1 MDSVRAKHAAE
12 LEAKRKKLEEIRKRK
27 AAIRAAEES
36 SSASESVNEAIGQ
49 QENKFDDFIQNIL
62 KTSVEKEIS
71 NDDDEHDVK
80 GGESHTV
87 STTLSLAEKLSSLST
102 VSNVAEMHIQPTLL
116 ETYTKHT
123 ETDITL
129 EHEIIVKDDGV
140 TDMDVDNMEGY
151 SHQHS
156 ENIDGSTIRT
166 SSPQSRNVIID
177 TLEIAPTNS
186 TTTVL
191 SVEDRTT
198 LLQSDVMEAFL
209 DKASRVI
216 ERALNSSTKFD
227 IMIDYG
233 ENVEQ
238 DGAVEEAMELLKQQH
253 VFGDDKWSKHR
264 AVTDIDVSPFY
275 PELTLVAYTARNF
288 LEEKTQDMSSQWDTM
303 GNSPTMPLTEVAAIT
318 EGVVLLWSTALPG
331 RPEYRFT
338 CHSQVTSACF
348 NPFDRH
354 VIVGGTYSGQIVV
367 WDTRAKSVPVQKTA
381 LSAFSHTHPIYAM
394 AVAGTKNSYTLIS
407 ASTDGRVCIWD
418 IDHLQKPLDMLDLR
432 ISLSIV
438 SNYTSVNASDKKMEA
453 SVTSFAVLGK
463 EIKELF
469 VGTEAGKLY
478 STKVDQ
484 QKKKPG
490 AGEDNSGNDTDT
502 RNRNNLLGSSTGDLV
517 REVIVET
524 VSKKGSHF
532 GPVTAMHFNPL
543 LPMHHDSLLLTC
555 SLDSTVK
562 LWSSEHPESPV
573 LSFEPSSEYIS
584 DVRWSSVHPALF
596 AVADSSGTV
605 SIWNILKDVEVPVVS
620 EKISEKSLNKVR
632 WSTDGKSVI
641 TGDANGTSYIYGVPS
656 VIALPQQDDLSLLED
671 KIATFSAAAALL
683 KP

>member
-1 MDSVRAKHAAE
+1 MDSVRAKHAVE

-36 SSASESVNEAIGQ
+36 SSASESIHEVIGQ

-71 NDDDEHDVK
+71 KGDDEHDVK
-80 GGESHTV
+80 GG
-87 STTLSLAEKLSSLST
+87 K
-102 VSNVAEMHIQPTLL
+102 MHIQPTFV

-129 EHEIIVKDDGV
+129 EHEIIVKEDGV

-151 SHQHS
+151 SHQLL
-156 ENIDGSTIRT
+156 ENVDGSAIQT
-166 SSPQSRNVIID
+166 SSPQI
-177 TLEIAPTNS
+177 
-186 TTTVL
+186 
-191 SVEDRTT
+191 EDRTN
-198 LLQSDVMEAFL
+198 LLQSDVMETFL
-209 DKASRVI
+209 NKASRVI
-216 ERALNSSTKFD
+216 ERALNTSSKFD

-233 ENVEQ
+233 EDVEQ
-238 DGAVEEAMELLKQQH
+238 DGAGEEAMESLKQQH
-253 VFGDDKWSKHR
+253 VFVDDKWSKHR
-264 AVTDIDVSPFY
+264 AVTDVDVSPFY
-275 PELTLVAYTARNF
+275 PELTLIAYTARNF
-288 LEEKTQDMSSQWDTM
+288 LEEKAQDMSSQWDTM
-303 GNSPTMPLTEVAAIT
+303 GNSPTVPLTEVAAIT

-438 SNYTSVNASDKKMEA
+438 SNYTS
-453 SVTSFAVLGK
+453 

-469 VGTEAGKLY
+469 IGTEAGKLY

-484 QKKKPG
+484 QKKKLE
-490 AGEDNSGNDTDT
+490 AGDDNSGIDADK
-502 RNRNNLLGSSTGDLV
+502 RNRNSLLGSSTGGLV
-517 REVIVET
+517 REVIVEA
-524 VSKKGSHF
+524 VSKEGSHF

-543 LPMHHDSLLLTC
+543 LPMHRDSLLLTC

-605 SIWNILKDVEVPVVS
+605 SIWNILKDIEVPVIS

-632 WSTDGKSVI
+632 WSADGKSVI

-671 KIATFSAAAALL
+671 KMTTFSAAAAVLQ
-683 KP
+683 P

>member
-1 MDSVRAKHAAE
+1 MDSVRAKHAVE

-36 SSASESVNEAIGQ
+36 SSASESIHEVIGQ

-71 NDDDEHDVK
+71 KGDDEHDVK
-80 GGESHTV
+80 GGKV
-87 STTLSLAEKLSSLST
+87 
-102 VSNVAEMHIQPTLL
+102 IQVGT
-116 ETYTKHT
+116 
-123 ETDITL
+123 
-129 EHEIIVKDDGV
+129 G
-140 TDMDVDNMEGY
+140 
-151 SHQHS
+151 
-156 ENIDGSTIRT
+156 R
-166 SSPQSRNVIID
+166 ID
-177 TLEIAPTNS
+177 TLEMA
-186 TTTVL
+186 TTDTTMTVV
-191 SVEDRTT
+191 SVEDRTN
-198 LLQSDVMEAFL
+198 LLQSDVMETFL
-209 DKASRVI
+209 NKASRVI
-216 ERALNSSTKFD
+216 ERALNTSSKFD

-233 ENVEQ
+233 EDVEQ
-238 DGAVEEAMELLKQQH
+238 DGAGEEAMESLKQQH
-253 VFGDDKWSKHR
+253 VFVDDKWSKHR
-264 AVTDIDVSPFY
+264 AVTDVDVSPFY
-275 PELTLVAYTARNF
+275 PELTLIAYTARNF
-288 LEEKTQDMSSQWDTM
+288 LEEKAQDMSSQWDTM
-303 GNSPTMPLTEVAAIT
+303 GNSPTVPLTEVAAIT

-438 SNYTSVNASDKKMEA
+438 SNYTS
-453 SVTSFAVLGK
+453 

-469 VGTEAGKLY
+469 IGTEAGKLY

-484 QKKKPG
+484 QKKKLE
-490 AGEDNSGNDTDT
+490 AGDDNSGIDADK
-502 RNRNNLLGSSTGDLV
+502 RNRNSLLGSSTGGLV
-517 REVIVET
+517 REVIVEA
-524 VSKKGSHF
+524 VSKEGSHF

-543 LPMHHDSLLLTC
+543 LPMHRDSLLLTC

-605 SIWNILKDVEVPVVS
+605 SIWNILKDIEVPVIS

-632 WSTDGKSVI
+632 WSADGKSVI

-671 KIATFSAAAALL
+671 KMTTFSAAAAVLQ
-683 KP
+683 P

>member
-1 MDSVRAKHAAE
+1 MDSVRAKHAVE

-36 SSASESVNEAIGQ
+36 SSASESIHEVIGQ

-71 NDDDEHDVK
+71 KGDDEHDVK
-80 GGESHTV
+80 GGGSHTV
-87 STTLSLAEKLSSLST
+87 STTLSLAEKLSLLST
-102 VSNVAEMHIQPTLL
+102 VNNVAEMHIQPTFV

-129 EHEIIVKDDGV
+129 EHEIIVKEDGV

-151 SHQHS
+151 SHQLL
-156 ENIDGSTIRT
+156 ENVDGSAIQT
-166 SSPQSRNVIID
+166 SSPQSRNGRID
-177 TLEIAPTNS
+177 TLEMA
-186 TTTVL
+186 TTDTTMTVV
-191 SVEDRTT
+191 SVEDRTN
-198 LLQSDVMEAFL
+198 LLQSDVMETFL
-209 DKASRVI
+209 NKASRVI
-216 ERALNSSTKFD
+216 ERALNTSSKFD

-233 ENVEQ
+233 EDVEQ
-238 DGAVEEAMELLKQQH
+238 DGAGEEAMESLKQQH
-253 VFGDDKWSKHR
+253 VFVDDKWSKHR
-264 AVTDIDVSPFY
+264 AVTDVDVSPFY
-275 PELTLVAYTARNF
+275 PELTLIAYTARNF
-288 LEEKTQDMSSQWDTM
+288 LEEKAQDMSSQWDTM
-303 GNSPTMPLTEVAAIT
+303 GNSPTVPLTEVAAIT

-438 SNYTSVNASDKKMEA
+438 SNYTSVNASNKIMEA

-469 VGTEAGKLY
+469 IGTEAGKLY

-490 AGEDNSGNDTDT
+490 AGDDNSGIDADK
-502 RNRNNLLGSSTGDLV
+502 RNQNSLLGSSTGGLV
-517 REVIVET
+517 REVIVEA
-524 VSKKGSHF
+524 VSKEGSHF

-543 LPMHHDSLLLTC
+543 LPMHRDSLLLTC

-605 SIWNILKDVEVPVVS
+605 SIWNILKDIEVPVIS

-632 WSTDGKSVI
+632 WSADGKSVI

-671 KIATFSAAAALL
+671 KMTTFNATAALL
-683 KP
+683 QP